1 MSTPAHFDSE
11 IISQTVRAQSSQVP
25 NLLPD
30 DPYVAVR
37 QAHFVDTDTES
48 EPVKD
53 LRETEAYTPAT
64 IDTESEPEE
73 APSET
78 EEFEASNPSDTMI
91 TSLHSSASSDSTE
104 PLSPDHPLTQTSP
117 TPTLTRVSFHRR
129 IARMAVQDTEEES
142 SDLGTKREGSKD
154 EGPGSEDEGHGSEDE
169 GHGSK
174 EEEEEEAV
182 PKGQQQAVSAEDT
195 AMDEPLGLDYR
206 ALRRRE
212 LVVGEAKMRS
222 TFEVGQS
229 SRSMLEHKGAER
241 ISAFR
246 QPTLVTWVD
255 PKDGR
260 VYTDILT
267 YVPPAA
273 PVQTPPSL
281 EWSSGS
287 LYNTPCFRVIYDVNK
302 FTMYF

>member
-1 MSTPAHFDSE
+1 
-11 IISQTVRAQSSQVP
+11 QSSHVP

-37 QAHFVDTDTES
+37 QSHFVDKDTKS

-53 LRETEAYTPAT
+53 LRETEAHIPTA

-78 EEFEASNPSDTMI
+78 EEFEASNPSDTKI

-117 TPTLTRVSFHRR
+117 TLTPTRVSFHRR
-129 IARMAVQDTEEES
+129 TARMTLVKDTEEES
-142 SDLGTKREGSKD
+142 LDLGTKRKGSEE
-154 EGPGSEDEGHGSEDE
+154 EGPGSEDEGHGLKDE
-169 GHGSK
+169 GHGLK
-174 EEEEEEAV
+174 EEEEEAA
-182 PKGQQQAVSAEDT
+182 PK
-195 AMDEPLGLDYR
+195 
-206 ALRRRE
+206 
-212 LVVGEAKMRS
+212 GEAKMRR

-229 SRSMLEHKGAER
+229 SRSVLEHKGAER

-281 EWSSGS
+281 EWLPGS
-287 LYNTPCFRVIYDVNK
+287 LYNTPCFRVIGVVNK